1 MAITD
6 RRNAILDEV
15 LAFNRDRK
23 PKRVRLKLQRMDEGP
38 FPFFRGTAHLFARA
52 WPELKPPDVGPT
64 ALLCGDLHL
73 ENFGAY
79 RGDDGDL
86 LFDINDFDEALVAPV
101 GLDLVRCTAS
111 ILLAA
116 EQWRLSPLQAAGM
129 VLAFLD
135 QYHSA
140 LTTAPRAHLID
151 SAAPSHGAGG
161 GDALQGGSDDG
172 ASAAS

>member
-1 MAITD
+1 MAIND

-38 FPFFRGTAHLFARA
+38 FPFFRGMDHLFAHA

-64 ALLCGDLHL
+64 TLLCGDLHL

-79 RGDDGDL
+79 RSDDGDY

-111 ILLAA
+111 TC
-116 EQWRLSPLQAAGM
+116 WR
-129 VLAFLD
+129 
-135 QYHSA
+135 
-140 LTTAPRAHLID
+140 
-151 SAAPSHGAGG
+151 PSS
-161 GDALQGGSDDG
+161 GGSRRCRRPG
-172 ASAAS
+172 WPWRSSIITVRP